1 MAKTLRILSTLV
13 VLACVSTRSLA
24 TVVNFTGGTVTR
36 LDATTQTT
44 NNSVTWDNVDFYEE
58 AGFRLDFL
66 SNSGSAG
73 FATHIGDYYGVG
85 NDVIHA
91 HWATGGLGQVTSIEI
106 TKVGGGTFD
115 LNYFLVTSNTAL
127 GPNKP
132 ALGNEL
138 TYVEGFN
145 SNVSTGPAVLLPP
158 EGWGF
163 PASAVTLGSAFDAVD
178 KVVFF
183 VNNTVDCFGMDEF
196 YINEPAPTVP
206 EPNWI
211 TMLSLAG
218 ASLGAIGWR
227 RKGKADSRQP
237 TTI

>member
-1 MAKTLRILSTLV
+1 MAKILLV
-13 VLACVSTRSLA
+13 LTTAVLLASIGMPSHA
-24 TVVNFTGGTVTR
+24 TVVTFTGGTATR

-44 NNSVTWDNVDFYEE
+44 NNAVTWDNVDYYEE
-58 AGFRLDFL
+58 GGFRLDFL
-66 SNSGSAG
+66 PNSGSAG
-73 FATHIGDYYGVG
+73 FATNIGNYYGVA

-91 HWATGGLGQVTSIEI
+91 HWSTGGLGQVTSIEI

-115 LNYFLVTSNTAL
+115 LNYFLLTSNTAL

-132 ALGNEL
+132 ALGNEQA
-138 TYVEGFN
+138 YIEGFF
-145 SNVSTGPAVLLPP
+145 SNASTGAPVLLPP

-163 PASAVTLGSAFDAVD
+163 PASAITLGSAFDAVD

-183 VNNTVDCFGMDEF
+183 VTNTVDCFGMDEF

-206 EPNWI
+206 EPDSI

-218 ASLGAIGWR
+218 AFFGAIGWR
-227 RKGKADSRQP
+227 RKAVAYAH
-237 TTI
+237 